1 MEVLLAIALISM
13 LAFLVVGNL
22 GKFMTDSQTNI
33 AKSMV
38 SDAFAV
44 PMMSFKLSVGRFPT
58 TEEGI
63 KALETAPDSLG
74 ERWKGPYVTCRSTRG
89 AIRSNTAS
97 PHRRAGTATTSGRT
111 APTDS
116 PIPKTTSATGRIF
129 RERKNP
135 YADAAGFHTHRSV
148 VGNSPD
154 CRNGGLCRNI
164 GRLVFRRRA

>member
-1 MEVLLAIALISM
+1 MRHNSDCRKIPARRAFTLMEVLLAIALISM

-44 PMMSFKLSVGRFPT
+44 PMMSFKLSVGRYPT

-74 ERWKGPYVTCRSTRG
+74 ERWKGPYVRNLPLDPWGNPFQYRFPAQKSKDG
-89 AIRSNTAS
+89 YDLWSNGPDGQPDTE
-97 PHRRAGTATTSGRT
+97 
-111 APTDS
+111 DD
-116 PIPKTTSATGRIF
+116 I
-129 RERKNP
+129 
-135 YADAAGFHTHRSV
+135 
-148 VGNSPD
+148 GNW
-154 CRNGGLCRNI
+154 
-164 GRLVFRRRA
+164 

>member
-58 TEEGI
+58 T
-63 KALETAPDSLG
+63 
-74 ERWKGPYVTCRSTRG
+74 
-89 AIRSNTAS
+89 
-97 PHRRAGTATTSGRT
+97 
-111 APTDS
+111 
-116 PIPKTTSATGRIF
+116 
-129 RERKNP
+129 
-135 YADAAGFHTHRSV
+135 
-148 VGNSPD
+148 
-154 CRNGGLCRNI
+154 
-164 GRLVFRRRA
+164 

>member
-1 MEVLLAIALISM
+1 MRHNSDHEKISARRAFTLMEVLLAIALISM

-44 PMMSFKLSVGRFPT
+44 PMMSFKLSVGRYPT

-74 ERWKGPYVTCRSTRG
+74 ERWKGPYVRNLPLDPWGNPFQYRFPAQKSKDG
-89 AIRSNTAS
+89 YDLWSNGPDGQPDTE
-97 PHRRAGTATTSGRT
+97 
-111 APTDS
+111 DD
-116 PIPKTTSATGRIF
+116 I
-129 RERKNP
+129 
-135 YADAAGFHTHRSV
+135 
-148 VGNSPD
+148 GNW
-154 CRNGGLCRNI
+154 
-164 GRLVFRRRA
+164 

>member
-1 MEVLLAIALISM
+1 MRHNSDCRTPPARRAFTLMEVLLAIALISM

-44 PMMSFKLSVGRFPT
+44 PMMSFKLSVGRYPT

-74 ERWKGPYVTCRSTRG
+74 ERWKGPYVRNLPLDPWGNPFQYRFPAQKSKDG
-89 AIRSNTAS
+89 YDLWSNGPDGQPDTE
-97 PHRRAGTATTSGRT
+97 
-111 APTDS
+111 DD
-116 PIPKTTSATGRIF
+116 I
-129 RERKNP
+129 
-135 YADAAGFHTHRSV
+135 
-148 VGNSPD
+148 GNW
-154 CRNGGLCRNI
+154 
-164 GRLVFRRRA
+164 

>member
-1 MEVLLAIALISM
+1 MRHNSDCRPPPARRAFTLMEVLLAIALISM

-44 PMMSFKLSVGRFPT
+44 PMMSFKLSVGRYPT

-74 ERWKGPYVTCRSTRG
+74 ERWKGPYVRNLPLDPWGNPFQYRFPAQKSKDG
-89 AIRSNTAS
+89 YDLWSNGPDGQPDTE
-97 PHRRAGTATTSGRT
+97 
-111 APTDS
+111 DD
-116 PIPKTTSATGRIF
+116 I
-129 RERKNP
+129 
-135 YADAAGFHTHRSV
+135 
-148 VGNSPD
+148 GNW
-154 CRNGGLCRNI
+154 
-164 GRLVFRRRA
+164 

>member
-1 MEVLLAIALISM
+1 MRHNSDHEKISAKRAFTLMEVLLAIALISM

-44 PMMSFKLSVGRFPT
+44 PMMSCKLSVGRYPT

-74 ERWKGPYVTCRSTRG
+74 ERWKGPYVRNLPLDPWG
-89 AIRSNTAS
+89 
-97 PHRRAGTATTSGRT
+97 
-111 APTDS
+111 
-116 PIPKTTSATGRIF
+116 
-129 RERKNP
+129 NP
-135 YADAAGFHTHRSV
+135 YKYRFPAQKSKDDYDLWSNGPDGQPDTEDDI
-148 VGNSPD
+148 GNW
-154 CRNGGLCRNI
+154 
-164 GRLVFRRRA
+164 

>member
-38 SDAFAV
+38 SDVFAV

-74 ERWKGPYVTCRSTRG
+74 ERWKGPYVRNLPLDPWGNPFQYRFPAQKSRDG
-89 AIRSNTAS
+89 YDLWSNGPDGQPDTE
-97 PHRRAGTATTSGRT
+97 
-111 APTDS
+111 DD
-116 PIPKTTSATGRIF
+116 I
-129 RERKNP
+129 
-135 YADAAGFHTHRSV
+135 
-148 VGNSPD
+148 GNW
-154 CRNGGLCRNI
+154 
-164 GRLVFRRRA
+164 

>member
-74 ERWKGPYVTCRSTRG
+74 ERWKGPYVRNLPLDPWGNPFQYRFPAQNSRDG
-89 AIRSNTAS
+89 YDLWSNGPDGQPDTE
-97 PHRRAGTATTSGRT
+97 
-111 APTDS
+111 DD
-116 PIPKTTSATGRIF
+116 I
-129 RERKNP
+129 
-135 YADAAGFHTHRSV
+135 
-148 VGNSPD
+148 GNW
-154 CRNGGLCRNI
+154 
-164 GRLVFRRRA
+164 